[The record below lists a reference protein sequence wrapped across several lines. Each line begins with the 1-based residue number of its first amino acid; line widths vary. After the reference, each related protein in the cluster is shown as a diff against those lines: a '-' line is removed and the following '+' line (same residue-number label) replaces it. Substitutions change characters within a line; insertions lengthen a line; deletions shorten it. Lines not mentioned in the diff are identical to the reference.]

1 MNKDINKE
9 KKKVEED
16 EKTCCCGHEVEG
28 KENEDK
34 NSGCECKN
42 EYLEMAQRIQ
52 AEFDNYRKRSND
64 ILKSIRIDGVIEAVN
79 KFLPALDSI
88 KKAKTMIK
96 DEKVLEGIDLI
107 EKEFN
112 NSLKSLNIEEI
123 LAENEIF
130 DPKFHNVVAVK
141 NDNSLDDGIIT
152 DVYQAGYKIGDR
164 VLRYSQVVVNK
175 IQKKD

>member
-1 MNKDINKE
+1 MGKDME
-9 KKKVEED
+9 KKKKNYENES
-16 EKTCCCGHEVEG
+16 KCCCGENCNC
-28 KENEDK
+28 KEESINNENCD
-34 NSGCECKN
+34 CKN

-64 ILKSIRIDGVIEAVN
+64 IVKVARIDGVIDAVS
-79 KFLPALDSI
+79 KFLPSIDSI
-88 KKAKTMIK
+88 KKAKTMIS

-112 NSLKSLNIEEI
+112 NSLKALNIEEI
-123 LAENEIF
+123 PAENQIF

-141 NDNSLDDGIIT
+141 SDNSLDDEIIT

-175 IQKKD
+175 IQKNN